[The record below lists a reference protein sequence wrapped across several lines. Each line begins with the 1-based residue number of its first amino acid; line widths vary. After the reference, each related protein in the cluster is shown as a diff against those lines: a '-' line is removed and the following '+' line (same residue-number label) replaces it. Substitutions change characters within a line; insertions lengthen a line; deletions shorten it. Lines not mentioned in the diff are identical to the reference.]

1 MIIYY
6 GIINWDAGGK
16 SHKHTKWKAKQ
27 LSIELSNK
35 QVKIILNIGG
45 HILRAKW
52 IKLDKQKICE
62 KLTIILWSY
71 IQQIDIMEYTYLIR
85 ENQNIREYLDA
96 QTFGKTK

>member
-1 MIIYY
+1 M
-6 GIINWDAGGK
+6 NWDAGGK

-52 IKLDKQKICE
+52 IKLDMWEVNYHIVELHTANRYHEIYLFNQRKPKHQRIFGCPNIWKNKINKCN
-62 KLTIILWSY
+62 L
-71 IQQIDIMEYTYLIR
+71 
-85 ENQNIREYLDA
+85 
-96 QTFGKTK
+96 